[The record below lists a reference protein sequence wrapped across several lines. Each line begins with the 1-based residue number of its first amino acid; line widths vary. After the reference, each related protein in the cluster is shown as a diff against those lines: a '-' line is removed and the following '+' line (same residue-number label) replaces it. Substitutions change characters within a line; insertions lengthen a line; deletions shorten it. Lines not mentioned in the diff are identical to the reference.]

1 MKTKDSFVQSFVAE
15 DEDPKWQE
23 QEQEVEVVEVEIDEE
38 EIDIDENPYFK
49 ENIDK
54 IQKKQ
59 QVYNM
64 INDPKMPK
72 TQ

>member
-15 DEDPKWQE
+15 DEEPKWQE

-38 EIDIDENPYFK
+38 EIDVDENPYFK

-54 IQKKQ
+54 I
-59 QVYNM
+59 
-64 INDPKMPK
+64 
-72 TQ
+72 